1 MYMPTA
7 TGANYQKQLEDLM
20 SKSKQLQGQF
30 ISPYNPPVIAPHI
43 DYVHGLDGA
52 KQFLDNMP
60 AGGKA
65 VLMDE
70 DEAKFYVVSKD
81 ANGTPAQ
88 IAFAHFTLEFEE
100 QQKDPGYVT
109 LQDFEAFKKELKQML
124 GAKNESDHEH
134 V

>member
-1 MYMPTA
+1 MYPPPI
-7 TGANYQKQLEDLM
+7 NNIEPYQRQAHELVDKINR
-20 SKSKQLQGQF
+20 LQQYQT
-30 ISPYNPPVIAPHI
+30 IVPSYSQPVIAPHI

-52 KQFLDNMP
+52 RAFLNNMP

-88 IAFAHFTLEFEE
+88 IAFAHFSLEFEE
-100 QQKDPGYVT
+100 QPKEPSYVT
-109 LQDFEAFKKELKQML
+109 KQDFDDLRAEILDML
-124 GAKNESDHEH
+124 NKRGNGA
-134 V
+134 